1 MFKVTPKSNEADK
14 LKKSQSNSGSFHR
27 KEQPRCVKDL
37 GPSPSTLRLNS
48 DIFGQNSWGGSYGI
62 SFGTQCLHNRVAFR
76 SCLQETQNMAK
87 NTSNSYDT
95 LPFGCVFFRGPP
107 KCWFS
112 FWFPFKTTKKGV
124 PSNKD
129 PHFGPFKL
137 TLARPWP
144 QPKITQLGGIQGSH
158 GIEWV
163 ER

>member
-1 MFKVTPKSNEADK
+1 MKLISSKNRNQIVEASIAKNNQGASKTWGLHPAPYDSIPIF
-14 LKKSQSNSGSFHR
+14 LDR
-27 KEQPRCVKDL
+27 IL
-37 GPSPSTLRLNS
+37 GVAAMGFPLAPSAFTTGLLSE
-48 DIFGQNSWGGSYGI
+48 
-62 SFGTQCLHNRVAFR
+62 VAFR
-76 SCLQETQNMAK
+76 KLRTWQKAPLTHMTHCHL
-87 NTSNSYDT
+87 
-95 LPFGCVFFRGPP
+95 GVCFFRGPP
-107 KCWFS
+107 KWWFS

>member
-1 MFKVTPKSNEADK
+1 MKLISSKNRNQIVEASIAKNNQGASKTWGLHPAPYDSIPIF
-14 LKKSQSNSGSFHR
+14 LDR
-27 KEQPRCVKDL
+27 IL
-37 GPSPSTLRLNS
+37 GVAAMGFPLAPSAFTTGLLSE
-48 DIFGQNSWGGSYGI
+48 
-62 SFGTQCLHNRVAFR
+62 VAFR
-76 SCLQETQNMAK
+76 KLRTWQKTPLTHMTHCHLGVCFLGDPQNVGF
-87 NTSNSYDT
+87 
-95 LPFGCVFFRGPP
+95 PFGFPLKPP
-107 KCWFS
+107 KR
-112 FWFPFKTTKKGV
+112 GV